1 MKMFMF
7 MYARVMYPT
16 LKKEV
21 GVEIIIS
28 LYVATIYRNADASS
42 HLLQKSESTR
52 WANI

>member
-21 GVEIIIS
+21 GVEIIRHIRRDD
-28 LYVATIYRNADASS
+28 I
-42 HLLQKSESTR
+42 
-52 WANI
+52 